1 MFYINHIRVLVFNWR
16 NSYEIVYWDN
26 ISQIKIDLSVCV
38 YLSSAIIYIHNRKD
52 VNIFHDIFS

>member
-38 YLSSAIIYIHNRKD
+38 YLSSAIIYI
-52 VNIFHDIFS
+52 